1 MRNSRSSILIC
12 SYIGTFVIAFVI
24 GCAVVD
30 DERIVVVM
38 AYTTVI
44 VNALLAAMAY
54 LLYRDVFRNGF
65 KKSGTNFAKQL
76 FLTSVIIL
84 SANILMALLRGMWLS
99 QVTENQEILN
109 NYTAV
114 FPIGMFSIPLSLRR
128 LSRKQ

>member
-1 MRNSRSSILIC
+1 MIC

-54 LLYRDVFRNGF
+54 LLNRSLQQQRGYSYRVEDR
-65 KKSGTNFAKQL
+65 Q
-76 FLTSVIIL
+76 I
-84 SANILMALLRGMWLS
+84 
-99 QVTENQEILN
+99 
-109 NYTAV
+109 
-114 FPIGMFSIPLSLRR
+114 
-128 LSRKQ
+128 

>member
-1 MRNSRSSILIC
+1 MRNSQSSILIC

-24 GCAVVD
+24 GCTVVD
-30 DERIVVVM
+30 DERSVVVM

-65 KKSGTNFAKQL
+65 KKSGTSFSKQL
-76 FLTSVIIL
+76 FLTSAITL
-84 SANILMALLRGMWLS
+84 SANILMALLRGIWLS

-114 FPIGMFSIPLSLRR
+114 FPVGIFLIP
-128 LSRKQ
+128 